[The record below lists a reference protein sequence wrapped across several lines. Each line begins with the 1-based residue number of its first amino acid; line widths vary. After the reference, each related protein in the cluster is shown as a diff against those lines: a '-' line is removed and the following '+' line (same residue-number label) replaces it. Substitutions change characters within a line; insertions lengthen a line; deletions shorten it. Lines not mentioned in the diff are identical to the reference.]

1 MQHWL
6 AHIGIMHTL
15 QQGLLTASHLGQAQ
29 QSMHILAPFPHLL
42 ESTFRQ
48 QNNLGEYLFYLSS
61 KATS

>member
-6 AHIGIMHTL
+6 AHTGIIHTL

-42 ESTFRQ
+42 ELTSKQ
-48 QNNLGEYLFYLSS
+48 QSYLGEYLLYLSS
-61 KATS
+61 KATL